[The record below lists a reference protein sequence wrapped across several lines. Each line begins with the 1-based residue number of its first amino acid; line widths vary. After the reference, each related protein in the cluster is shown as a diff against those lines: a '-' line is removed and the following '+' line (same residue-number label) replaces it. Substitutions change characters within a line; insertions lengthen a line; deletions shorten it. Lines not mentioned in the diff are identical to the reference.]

1 MTLIISR
8 EKILEKIMNYY
19 LLFSVT
25 VFHQRKNCDKVRI
38 SVLKLLV
45 YVWILDC
52 TPSFLISESN
62 VSSYSKIFISDTKC
76 SSIVHAHSKMAASNV
91 TASDFMSVPS
101 THQAVSAFG
110 REQ

>member
-1 MTLIISR
+1 MTLRISR
-8 EKILEKIMNYY
+8 EKILEKITN
-19 LLFSVT
+19 FR
-25 VFHQRKNCDKVRI
+25 VFHQKKNCDKVRI
-38 SVLKLLV
+38 IILKLLV

-52 TPSFLISESN
+52 TPSFLISESI
-62 VSSYSKIFISDTKC
+62 VLSSLKILRAKTKC
-76 SSIVHAHSKMAASNV
+76 LSTVHAHSKMAASNV